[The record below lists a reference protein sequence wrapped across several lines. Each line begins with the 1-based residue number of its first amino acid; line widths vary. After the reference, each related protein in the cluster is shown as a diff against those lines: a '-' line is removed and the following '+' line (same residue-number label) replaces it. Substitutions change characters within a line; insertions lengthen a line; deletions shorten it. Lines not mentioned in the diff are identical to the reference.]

1 MIAPTPPG
9 TPAARSAPPRMRNLS
24 CAVKVRRRGPGAE
37 TIVGLRPSSLSAP
50 AAARVLLSLIRRITT
65 GCLSYALKGKLPAGL
80 CLIIIDGV
88 DGPTSTASKCQG
100 VGAGGATMKETV
112 HERVYQNRR
121 RSGQA
126 VYSDSCAGE
135 QGR

>member
-1 MIAPTPPG
+1 MSMNNG
-9 TPAARSAPPRMRNLS
+9 GFEWDDRKAAGNFARH
-24 CAVKVRRRGPGAE
+24 G
-37 TIVGLRPSSLSAP
+37 VGF
-50 AAARVLLSLIRRITT
+50 AAARDVFKDPFAIEQFDDREDYGEDRF
-65 GCLSYALKGKLPAGL
+65 
-80 CLIIIDGV
+80 IIIDGV

-135 QGR
+135 QGRARGEAQVAAARNFSNFSPMSRLAS